1 MKNLQVRIKTDLSTE
16 PVSSTEAKLFCKVT
30 GSTEDAL
37 FVILIKSAREA
48 LEKYTSSSFGEKT
61 IHTTW
66 LHMPTDQLLEIPY
79 GPIISVDA
87 VYRID
92 EEGTETALVLNT
104 DYWVYGD
111 QDAVIKVS
119 TLWLSGLKATAS
131 LRVEY
136 TAGYGHENTET
147 LPSALKQAILK
158 QIVTDYEMREDISTE
173 GGTVLSNGSKKLASN
188 YRKKLWF

>member
-1 MKNLQVRIKTDLSTE
+1 MKNLQVRVKTDLAIE

-30 GSTEDAL
+30 GSTEDTL

-48 LEKYTSSSFGEKT
+48 LEKFTSSSFGEKT
-61 IHTTW
+61 LHATW
-66 LHMPTDQLLEIPY
+66 MQMPADQLLEIPY
-79 GPIISVDA
+79 GPVISIDA

-111 QDAVIKVS
+111 QDAVVKVS
-119 TLWLSGLKATAS
+119 TLWLSGLKSTAS

-136 TAGYGHENTET
+136 TAGYGHANTET

-173 GGTVLSNGSKKLASN
+173 GGTVLSNGSKTLASS
-188 YRKKLWF
+188 YRKKTWF